1 MSVETFFK
9 SLGGRYKRI
18 RRRCKGKPDTELYQ
32 FKVECL
38 KELEKLSVLGLIDLF
53 YGDESHVC
61 TEGYVPYGWQF
72 SGENVFIPSQKGA
85 KVNCFGLIS
94 RHNKCHFRTTGENI
108 DAQFIYHEL
117 ELLSFQIC
125 RPTFLVLDCARIHS
139 SKIIREQMTF
149 WQQRGLYLFF
159 LPPYS
164 TELNLA
170 ETLWRKLKK
179 EWLRPEDYQEPDM
192 LFYATN
198 RCLASVGKDLSIKFS
213 PFNLN

>member
-1 MSVETFFK
+1 
-9 SLGGRYKRI
+9 
-18 RRRCKGKPDTELYQ
+18 
-32 FKVECL
+32 
-38 KELEKLSVLGLIDLF
+38 
-53 YGDESHVC
+53 
-61 TEGYVPYGWQF
+61 
-72 SGENVFIPSQKGA
+72 
-85 KVNCFGLIS
+85 
-94 RHNKCHFRTTGENI
+94 
-108 DAQFIYHEL
+108 
-117 ELLSFQIC
+117 
-125 RPTFLVLDCARIHS
+125 
-139 SKIIREQMTF
+139 MTF